1 MKIIKIGIIGY
12 GRIAQTHIS
21 AIHKL
26 NEIQDHFKVVLHS
39 CLSTHP
45 DRVQGFKKVTNDEIE
60 FFSDPELMVVDIC
73 TPNFRHVHEIEL
85 AKKYNKAIYCEKP
98 VVSNLHEAKRFGFLE
113 NSGVALVYRYN
124 EGVSLLKDAIDQNLL
139 GKLIHYKA
147 IIYHDSYVSGNRL
160 MTWRQTKAKAY
171 GGASLDL
178 GIHSVDLA
186 HYLLGEIDD
195 QKSMMNQLHHQR
207 YVDEDHTV
215 TQVND
220 TDEYMALLLRHQH
233 VIGVIESSRVS
244 KKLVK
249 ENTFELYTEKGTVV
263 IKDESVIFYSHASKK
278 TQELKI
284 QPSLRTQLIHDLN
297 QKMTDLDLF
306 TRMHGTALYFFLM
319 SLLFEH
325 YKEYVC
331 TISQALQS
339 QQIIQNVLQEEV
351 YA

>member
-1 MKIIKIGIIGY
+1 MKIIKLGIIGY
-12 GRIAQTHIS
+12 GRIAQTHIT

-26 NEIQDHFKVVLHS
+26 NEIQNHFKVVLYS

-45 DRVQGFKKVTNDEIE
+45 ERVKGFKKATNDEIE

-73 TPNFRHVHEIEL
+73 TPNFKHAHEIEL
-85 AKKYNKAIYCEKP
+85 AKKFNKAVYCEKP
-98 VVSNLHEAKRFGFLE
+98 VVSNLHEAKGFNFIE

-147 IIYHDSYVSGNRL
+147 LIYHDSYATLDRL
-160 MTWRQTKAKAY
+160 MTWRQTKAYAY

-186 HYLLGEIDD
+186 RYLIGEVDD
-195 QKSMMNQLHHQR
+195 QKSMMNRLHNLR
-207 YVDEDHTV
+207 YVDEKHTM
-215 TQVND
+215 TQEND

-244 KKLVK
+244 KPLTQ
-249 ENTFELYTEKGTVV
+249 EDTFELYTENGTVV
-263 IKDESVIFYSHASKK
+263 IKEDKLLFYSHHSKK
-278 TQELKI
+278 MKVLKI
-284 QPSLRTQLIHDLN
+284 EPSIRSQKIHELN
-297 QKMTDLDLF
+297 KNMHELDLF
-306 TRMHGTALYFFLM
+306 TRMHGTALYFFFM
-319 SLLFEH
+319 SLVFDH

-331 TISQALQS
+331 TIQDALDS
-339 QQIIQNVLQEEV
+339 QQIIQKVLDDEV